1 MSNINWLEKWY
12 KHHCNGPWEHLYG
25 IKIETLDN
33 PGWHV
38 EINLNET
45 EYVNLKQKNS
55 IRDMGSN
62 DWINCSIVDGTFNG
76 CGDCMKLE
84 EIIETFKEWVVN

>member
-1 MSNINWLEKWY
+1 MESLSLNITKS
-12 KHHCNGPWEHLYG
+12 
-25 IKIETLDN
+25 IIETLDN

-45 EYVNLKQKNS
+45 EYVNSKQEQL
-55 IRDMGSN
+55 IRDMGNN

-76 CGDCMKLE
+76 YGDLNKLE
-84 EIIETFKEWVVN
+84 EIIEIFKTWGGN

>member
-1 MSNINWLEKWY
+1 MSNIKWLEKWY
-12 KHHCNGPWEHLYG
+12 EHNCNGQWEHLYG

-38 EINLNET
+38 EINLEGT
-45 EYVNLKQKNS
+45 EYVNLKQKKL

-62 DWINCSIVDGTFNG
+62 DWINCSIAKGAFNG
-76 CGDCMKLE
+76 YGDCMKLE
-84 EIIETFKEWVVN
+84 EIIETFKKWIGN